1 MDEKQQ
7 LEPAKLHLEIA
18 KLTQASFLDR
28 RKVEWQLLVAYWT
41 ALILVTSAVLT
52 GSVIAKGAVLCLLL
66 LGLGI
71 FFLLLLYFCI
81 IPIQQAHAIDKA
93 FFLFHLKT
101 AEGVPI
107 TRPDSVAV
115 PIDLRWTIG
124 QALFSG
130 VLSAFAGTLI
140 YVRSIA

>member
-1 MDEKQQ
+1 MDV
-7 LEPAKLHLEIA
+7 EPAKLHLEIA

-52 GSVIAKGAVLCLLL
+52 GSVITKGTVLCLLL

-71 FFLLLLYFCI
+71 FFFLLLYFCI

-101 AEGVPI
+101 AEGLST
-107 TRPDSVAV
+107 TRPDHVAV
-115 PIDLRWTIG
+115 PIAIDLRWTIG

-130 VLSAFAGTLI
+130 VLSAFAGALI
-140 YVRSIA
+140 YARSIA